1 MRRLRN
7 FLGLS
12 RAERRLTVKVAVLL
26 GMVGLALRLLPFRT
40 ILNLLDRTPRPTPLP
55 QAVPPIVA
63 EPITRAVV
71 RAARYVLGSRPCLA
85 QALTTQL
92 LLRREGWPARVH
104 VGVARGDRGEVQAH
118 AWVESEGKV
127 VIGGS
132 VSELAHFTPI
142 LILDSRAA

>member
-1 MRRLRN
+1 M
-7 FLGLS
+7 S

-26 GMVGLALRLLPFRT
+26 GTIGLALRLLPFRT
-40 ILNLLDRTPRPTPLP
+40 VLGFLDRTTRPTVLP
-55 QAVPPIVA
+55 RAVPPFVV
-63 EPITRAVV
+63 EPIVRAVM
-71 RAARYVLGSRPCLA
+71 RAGRYVLGSRPCLA

-104 VGVARGDRGEVQAH
+104 VGVVRGDRGEVQAH

-142 LILDSRAA
+142 LVLDSRAA